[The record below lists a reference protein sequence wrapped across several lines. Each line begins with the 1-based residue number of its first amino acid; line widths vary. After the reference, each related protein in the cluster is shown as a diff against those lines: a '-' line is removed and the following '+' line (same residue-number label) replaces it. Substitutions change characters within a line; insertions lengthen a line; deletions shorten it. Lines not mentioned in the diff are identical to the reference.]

1 MNELR
6 LETEHAFTRD
16 DAYSPPLNA
25 QTLSS
30 GFEEAEKINT
40 KENAING
47 NKNVT
52 SSLPRRNS
60 REGHRTDPSD
70 QDENIV
76 DFDGPEDP
84 TNPQNWPMGKKVL
97 IIAILS
103 TTTFITTLASG
114 IYSPAIVTI
123 ASHYDVGSEV
133 ATLGVTL
140 YVIGFAAGP
149 ILWGP
154 LSEAKGR
161 RLPLVVAAFGTA
173 IFHFAVAV
181 SKDIQSILIN
191 RFFAGFFG
199 TSPLAVAGGVFVD
212 LFDNKIRGFA
222 VTVFTLCVFIGPMVA
237 PFLAGFIVT
246 SRLGWRWTMYVS
258 GILASAAAV
267 LNLFFVYESYAPII
281 LAQKAAQLRRTTK
294 NWAFHAKI
302 EEEEEP
308 TLVTD
313 PCSFSIYS
321 AFIYG
326 LLYLFLTAYPQI
338 FQGVYG
344 MSPGVGGLPEL
355 GAVLGCVITGIFM
368 ILRQPVYV
376 GKLEAKKD
384 TAIPEWR
391 MIEAMYGSVL
401 FAGGLFWLGWSGYR
415 EEVHWIVP
423 TIGGV
428 VTGHGISLV
437 FLQTFNYLIDS
448 YLMLAAS
455 AVAANTFLRSLF
467 GATSPLIA
475 SYMFHGMGIQWTLT
489 LLGCFASLLV
499 AVPIVF
505 YFKGA
510 YIRKVSKYAPKVNL
524 SPPNEPRAEEV

>member
-1 MNELR
+1 MTPQSSSSQVDEANR
-6 LETEHAFTRD
+6 SETEKSVTPGSERD
-16 DAYSPPLNA
+16 TP
-25 QTLSS
+25 
-30 GFEEAEKINT
+30 
-40 KENAING
+40 
-47 NKNVT
+47 
-52 SSLPRRNS
+52 SLPRIDPRKPNS
-60 REGHRTDPSD
+60 TDLPGR
-70 QDENIV
+70 DEYLV
-76 DFDGPEDP
+76 EFDGPEDP
-84 TNPQNWPMGKKVL
+84 ANPQNWPTRTKVL

-103 TTTFITTLASG
+103 TTTFATTLASG
-114 IYSPAIVTI
+114 IYSPAITTI
-123 ASHYDVGSEV
+123 ANRYAVGPEV

-140 YVIGFAAGP
+140 YVLGFAAGP

-154 LSEAKGR
+154 LSEVKGR

-173 IFHFAVAV
+173 IFHFATAV

-212 LFDNKIRGFA
+212 LFDNTTRGFA

-237 PFLAGFIVT
+237 PFLGGFIVT
-246 SRLGWRWTMYVS
+246 SHLGWRWTMHLS

-267 LNLFFVYESYAPII
+267 LNLMFVYESYAPII
-281 LAQKAAQLRRTTK
+281 LAQKAAKLRRETK
-294 NWAFHAKI
+294 NWAIHAKI
-302 EEEEEP
+302 EETEVDIRV
-308 TLVTD
+308 LVGRT
-313 PCSFSIYS
+313 IYS

-326 LLYLFLTAYPQI
+326 LLYLFLTAYPKI

-355 GAVLGCVITGIFM
+355 GPVLGCVITGIVM

-376 GKLEAKKD
+376 RKLESNKNLPV
-384 TAIPEWR
+384 PEWR
-391 MIEAMYGSVL
+391 MLEAMYGAVL

-415 EEVHWIVP
+415 KEVHWIVP

-428 VTGHGISLV
+428 VAGHGISLV

-455 AVAANTFLRSLF
+455 AIAANTFLRSLF
-467 GATSPLIA
+467 GAISPLFA
-475 SYMFHGMGIQWTLT
+475 SYMFDGMGIQWALT
-489 LLGCFASLLV
+489 LLGCFASLL
-499 AVPIVF
+499 APVPIIF

-510 YIRKVSKYAPKVNL
+510 YIRKVSKYAPKLNL
-524 SPPNEPRAEEV
+524 KPVTDRKTEEV